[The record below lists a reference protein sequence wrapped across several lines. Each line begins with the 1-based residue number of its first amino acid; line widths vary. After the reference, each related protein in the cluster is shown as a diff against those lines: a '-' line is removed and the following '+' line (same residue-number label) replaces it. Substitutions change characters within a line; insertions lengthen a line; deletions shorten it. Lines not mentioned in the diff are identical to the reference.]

1 MSTTKDFEVEEVGSV
16 PPQRWDRFEAFL
28 RQVAPTALRLSI
40 GLLFVWFGLLKVVGR
55 SPVADLVHATLPWVS
70 RGFLLPALGA
80 VEVVLGIALLLGKPH
95 RTTLVV
101 TAAHLV
107 GTFLVFV
114 QAPSLAWSDGNPLL
128 LTATGEFVLK
138 NLVLVCAV
146 LLLLGLR
153 RRH

>member
-1 MSTTKDFEVEEVGSV
+1 MSATRDFDLERVEAA
-16 PPQRWDRFEAFL
+16 PPRRWDRIEGL
-28 RQVAPTALRLSI
+28 LGQVAPTALRVSI

-70 RGFLLPALGA
+70 RDVLLPTLGA
-80 VEVVLGIALLLGKPH
+80 VEVVLGIALLVGKPR

-101 TAAHLV
+101 TAAHLA
-107 GTFLVFV
+107 GTFLVFA

-153 RRH
+153 RRS

>member
-1 MSTTKDFEVEEVGSV
+1 MSTTKDVEVDLEAA
-16 PPQRWDRFEAFL
+16 PPRRWDRFEEFL
-28 RQVAPTALRLSI
+28 RQVAPTALRVSI
-40 GLLFVWFGLLKVVGR
+40 GLLFVWFGLLKVVGQ

-80 VEVVLGIALLLGKPH
+80 VEVVLGIALLVGRP
-95 RTTLVV
+95 RRITLVV
-101 TAAHLV
+101 TGAHLL

-153 RRH
+153 RRN